1 LVINW
6 GLYNDNNFPN
16 YKAIG
21 GEVFLVATTF
31 VSSNY
36 HVNKDV
42 DMDLKNTMR
51 RVTFKKFTIFG
62 FLCSGVFVFSFS
74 LGIFQYFGQPILIP
88 KLGAAVFSIL
98 VFFIS
103 VGHALKNNNSFF
115 RFKYFRVHIF
125 MLLIG
130 SVSFLING
138 ANVSAYL
145 LFLRDTLPCF
155 LLFLA
160 ILNYANTDYKT
171 INNVLISLFLI
182 QIPVSWIKLNLI
194 GINEHWIGTVHYN
207 AGQLSLILPA
217 VAVAFI
223 YPKFLEEK
231 KIFLVI
237 LVICFLGFSIIG
249 QKRTVIV
256 LFPLLF
262 VSMYV
267 IYVLESLNKRSIIE
281 VLSKLIK
288 PVLVLIALTLIFIYL
303 IIIYLPS
310 TYEGGKELRSFNFGT
325 SYLLTYNFRNYELN
339 DNGKKMDSSNVDSD
353 VGIQMGRGAVTIA
366 AVKFIKNSD
375 ISNVLFGFGPMVTR
389 SSVIAGNEPDQ
400 MYTKFKI
407 RGSTP
412 GFVIYLLEYGI
423 LGVLAIVWL
432 FKLVHT
438 DMYNYLK
445 FSTNKKK
452 KSFFLGCLGLNF
464 VFIFDFFIYS
474 GASLH
479 FGVILPVYYYLIA
492 FSHNLFKT
500 YKTEHLPFSHR

>member
-1 LVINW
+1 
-6 GLYNDNNFPN
+6 
-16 YKAIG
+16 
-21 GEVFLVATTF
+21 
-31 VSSNY
+31 
-36 HVNKDV
+36 
-42 DMDLKNTMR
+42 MDFKNTIS
-51 RVTFKKFTIFG
+51 RVTFKKLTIFG
-62 FLCSGVFVFSFS
+62 FLSSGVFVLSFS

-88 KLGAAVFSIL
+88 KLGAVVFSIL

-103 VGHALKNNNSFF
+103 VGYVLKSNNGFF
-115 RFKYFRVHIF
+115 RFKYLWVHIF

-145 LFLRDTLPCF
+145 LFLRDTLPFF

-160 ILNYANTDYKT
+160 ILNYPSTHYKT
-171 INNVLISLFLI
+171 INNVLITLFLI
-182 QIPVSWIKLNLI
+182 QIPVSWIKLNQI

-207 AGQLSLILPA
+207 AGQLSLLLPA

-237 LVICFLGFSIIG
+237 LIICFMGFSIIG
-249 QKRTVIV
+249 QKRTAII

-267 IYVLESLNKRSIIE
+267 FYILGNLNKRSIMGL
-281 VLSKLIK
+281 LSKIIMPLLALSTLI
-288 PVLVLIALTLIFIYL
+288 LIFIYL
-303 IIIYLPS
+303 IVIYLPS
-310 TYEGGKELRSFNFGT
+310 AYEGGKEVRSLSFKT
-325 SYLLTYNFRNYELN
+325 DYLLTYNFRNYELN
-339 DNGKKMDSSNVDSD
+339 DNGKKMDSRNVDSD
-353 VGIQMGRGAVTIA
+353 VSIQMGRGAVTIA
-366 AVKFIKNSD
+366 AVEFIKNSD
-375 ISNVLFGFGPMVTR
+375 ISNVLFGFGPMATR

-423 LGVLAIVWL
+423 LGALAIAWL
-432 FKLVHT
+432 FKLVHI

-445 FSTNKKK
+445 SSTNIKTR
-452 KSFFLGCLGLNF
+452 SFFLGCLGLNF

-474 GASLH
+474 GATLH
-479 FGVILPVYYYLIA
+479 FGVLLPVYYYLIA
-492 FSHNLFKT
+492 FSHTLFKT
-500 YKTEHLPFSHR
+500 YRNEHLLSSYRKTQFKIWT